1 MWHDIAVAFCL
12 VLVLE
17 GILPFVSP
25 RSWRKAIY
33 TAVQLNDNSL
43 RTMGLVSMLLG
54 VSVLYLVNG

>member
-33 TAVQLNDNSL
+33 AAVQLDDRSL
-43 RTMGLVSMLLG
+43 RVMGLVSMVAG
-54 VSVLYLVNG
+54 VGVLYLVNG

>member
-1 MWHDIAVAFCL
+1 MWHDIAVTFCL

-33 TAVQLNDNSL
+33 TAAQMNDSSL
-43 RTMGLVSMLLG
+43 RVMGLVSMLLG
-54 VSVLYLVNG
+54 VGTLYLVNA